1 EHWTAWGG
9 LTQTGAGTL
18 QHPARAATYA
28 SPKAAVGWQASDEWS
43 LKASL
48 GRAAR
53 VPTVSEL
60 YQGGLNNLGQQ
71 VNTNPDLRPERSW
84 TAEFSAQ
91 WSRDALQWRV
101 TPFFEDTH
109 DALYSQLNT
118 ATNTNTV
125 QNVDH
130 VRTRGV

>member
-1 EHWTAWGG
+1 M
-9 LTQTGAGTL
+9 
-18 QHPARAATYA
+18 
-28 SPKAAVGWQASDEWS
+28 
-43 LKASL
+43 
-48 GRAAR
+48 GRAVR

-60 YQGGLNNLGQQ
+60 YQGGIDNLGQQ

-91 WSRDALQWRV
+91 FSRDALQWRV
-101 TPFFEDTH
+101 TPFFEDTR
-109 DALYSQLNT
+109 DALYAQLNA

-130 VRTRGV
+130 VRTRGIEAAFQSQERSAATPRRC